1 MPLFDRSG
9 VAPGARARAATALAS
24 LVIGYAAGL
33 SAGVSALAW
42 AIGAAACAAAALA
55 LAWRLARRKNPEDSK
70 NRRGPPGHPESD
82 QSQPPGDIDD
92 ARKPG
97 RGARALRHAL
107 LIGAFAM
114 LAAAWCVWR
123 VVDPPL
129 PAFVRGIDAL
139 GDARR
144 VMIEGVLL
152 DHPRQAPASL
162 DPLERFRRRSAMGT
176 CTVSLRAVQVN
187 ADERDA
193 PGARAMTPARGIIR
207 ASLPG
212 STFSGAAGLGG
223 FPCKAGDRV
232 RLVGAFHAIAPPMN
246 PGEDRWAADPQL
258 LANQDSR
265 VGSMVVPD
273 ASLVSIVAHQGVV
286 DRAASPLRR
295 ALADVHARAMA
306 ILDPGP
312 GGGPGESLGAR
323 ADGSPADPATIEDIE
338 QRAMS
343 RAFLLSLLLGEDPS
357 GEREVAAMFARA
369 GLSHVLAISGVHVA
383 VVVAVGLCLLRAARE
398 PGRIEP
404 LIVALLVLA
413 YLILVPAEAPVV
425 RSGILAIVLT
435 LARFAGRRY
444 DALPLLLWASVALAA
459 WRPLDVWSLGYQLS
473 VGLSALL
480 VWRSVEFGDR
490 LFMPRI
496 RGVVDERPWQVRL
509 MAGATRG
516 MVSTTLLCA
525 IVSLP
530 LIWWHTG
537 RVSAAAIP
545 AALVVL
551 PLVALLMHA
560 GYAILIVGLVILIAT
575 SGIGGGASAASDG
588 LGAALLPL
596 SSWCVRTTAWFEG
609 FPGASLSI
617 ATPSAAWTIAATLTA
632 LWMLLAARWRSA
644 RTWTAMVM
652 VLAWGAAGSVTARGG
667 TGGWGGEEGLEN
679 TRRDRWSIQTL
690 ALREGVCTIVK
701 LDGRSVLFNAGA
713 GEAWSGARTI
723 ERAMVATGA
732 ESAEYVIVARPDL
745 EHAGAVHALWRQGRV
760 ESWAVS
766 QLCRGFMKEETT
778 PLPTLVRAMG
788 IASGIDACDPL
799 AWEQLGDGAAVRF
812 RFGGT
817 RVLLAT
823 GLTRPEL
830 RALLDSNADLG
841 AEVLE
846 LPHALGLWRECKELV
861 KRSGARVVIQTDPA
875 HVARDPDWESA
886 KDGRAWIATALEG
899 SARVWRDDDGELRAE
914 SFSASRPRTRGSRP
928 PVAGP

>member
-1 MPLFDRSG
+1 MPLVQRSG
-9 VAPGARARAATALAS
+9 VAPGARARAAIALGA

-33 SAGVSALAW
+33 SAGVPALAW
-42 AIGAAACAAAALA
+42 AIGAGACAAAALA
-55 LAWRLARRKNPEDSK
+55 ATWRGSRGLDAENSTDRP
-70 NRRGPPGHPESD
+70 GPPGHPEHD
-82 QSQPPGDIDD
+82 RPHAPSQIEP
-92 ARKPG
+92 ARKSN
-97 RGARALRHAL
+97 RGTPFVRHSL
-107 LIGAFAM
+107 LIGALAM

-129 PAFVRGIDAL
+129 PAFVRAIDAM
-139 GDARR
+139 GDAPR
-144 VMIEGVLL
+144 VMIEGVVL

-162 DPLERFRRRSAMGT
+162 DPLERFRRRGAMGT
-176 CTVSLRAVQVN
+176 CSVSLRAVQVN
-187 ADERDA
+187 ADTSDWRA
-193 PGARAMTPARGIIR
+193 ARVMTPARGIVR
-207 ASLPG
+207 VSVPG
-212 STFSGAAGLGG
+212 STFSGASGLGG

-232 RLVGAFHAIAPPMN
+232 RLVGAFHPIAPPMN

-273 ASLVSIVAHQGVV
+273 ASLATLVVHQGSV
-286 DRAASPLRR
+286 DRAMAPLRR
-295 ALADVHARAMA
+295 ALADVRARALS

-312 GGGPGESLGAR
+312 GDTPGESLAAR
-323 ADGSPADPATIEDIE
+323 ADGSSAGPTTHQVIED
-338 QRAMS
+338 RAMS

-357 GEREVAAMFARA
+357 GEREVAAMFTRA

-383 VVVAVGLCLLRAARE
+383 VVVAVGLFLLRAVRE

-404 LIVALLVLA
+404 LIAALLVLA

-425 RSGILAIVLT
+425 RSGVLAIVLT

-444 DALPLLLWASVALAA
+444 DALPLLLWASVALAI

-480 VWRSVEFGDR
+480 VWRSAEFGDR

-509 MAGATRG
+509 TAGAARG
-516 MVSTTLLCA
+516 MLATTLLCA

-537 RVSAAAIP
+537 RVSLAAIP

-560 GYAILIVGLVILIAT
+560 GYAILIAGFVMVIAT
-575 SGIGGGASAASDG
+575 LGIGGGASGAAEG

-596 SSWCVRTTAWFEG
+596 SHWCVRATAWFEG
-609 FPGASLSI
+609 LPGASVSI
-617 ATPSAAWTIAATLTA
+617 AAPSAAWAIAATLTA

-644 RTWTAMVM
+644 RTWTALVM
-652 VLAWGAAGSVTARGG
+652 VVAWGAAGSVIARGG
-667 TGGWGGEEGLEN
+667 TGGWGGEKGIEN
-679 TRRDRWSIQTL
+679 TRSDRWSVQTL

-723 ERAMVATGA
+723 ERAMVGTGTECA
-732 ESAEYVIVARPDL
+732 EFVILARPDL

-760 ESWAVS
+760 ESWTPS
-766 QLCRGFMKEETT
+766 DLCQRSMKEETT
-778 PLPTLVRAMG
+778 PLPTLVRTMG
-788 IASGIDACDPL
+788 IASGIDGCDPL

-812 RFGGT
+812 TFGGT

-841 AEVLE
+841 AEVLQ
-846 LPHALGLWRECKELV
+846 LPHALGVWRECKELV
-861 KRSGARVVIQTDPA
+861 KRSGAKAVVQTDPA
-875 HVARDPDWESA
+875 HVARDPEWNSA
-886 KDGRAWIATALEG
+886 KEGRAWIATALDG
-899 SARVWRDDDGELRAE
+899 GALVRRDDDGELKAE
-914 SFSASRPRTRGSRP
+914 GFSASRPRTRGSRP
-928 PVAGP
+928 PDAGP